1 MVSLYIYGK
10 TRTGTMAEVYV
21 CDFDNA
27 TLAYN
32 FVLKHK
38 IKGGLL
44 YDKDGHYLIK
54 DSVALK
60 RIEKYF

>member
-1 MVSLYIYGK
+1 
-10 TRTGTMAEVYV
+10 MAEVYV